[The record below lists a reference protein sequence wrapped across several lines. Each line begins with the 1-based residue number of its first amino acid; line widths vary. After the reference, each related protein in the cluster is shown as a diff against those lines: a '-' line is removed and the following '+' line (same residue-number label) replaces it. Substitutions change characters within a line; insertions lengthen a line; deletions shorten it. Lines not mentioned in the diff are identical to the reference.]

1 MRRWMMTAGLVFAVC
16 IGPGSRAQDA
26 RPATVLEPTV
36 MTESFGGDSLGQW
49 ASYPPAQDVGYEPSL
64 TPTVQFDA
72 PGGRA
77 LMRVVKPVVPGPL
90 SLGFIKEVGLVMS
103 QGAELAFAYR
113 LEPRALAGAFEVARP
128 LECGEQRRRLDN
140 GAQRNRELIERLEVL
155 AERDRLTGLPNMRAF
170 EEAVDRLFR
179 EQRPFGL
186 LLGDMDG
193 LREANEE
200 LGHGGGDV
208 VLVRL
213 AETLGKL
220 LGPEERLARVGGD
233 EFAILTTTRSK
244 DMAADRANQL
254 ESFLADEGLRVTF
267 GWAAFPGE
275 GTNALGLL
283 RVADERLYARKL
295 VRGRRNGEPQAPK
308 LGLTA

>member
-1 MRRWMMTAGLVFAVC
+1 VTAAALYALATLVN
-16 IGPGSRAQDA
+16 PD
-26 RPATVLEPTV
+26 L
-36 MTESFGGDSLGQW
+36 
-49 ASYPPAQDVGYEPSL
+49 PSL
-64 TPTVQFDA
+64 DVLTVSTPIRLFTFTTS
-72 PGGRA
+72 GA
-77 LMRVVKPVVPGPL
+77 LIGW
-90 SLGFIKEVGLVMS
+90 
-103 QGAELAFAYR
+103 Y
-113 LEPRALAGAFEVARP
+113 
-128 LECGEQRRRLDN
+128 
-140 GAQRNRELIERLEVL
+140 AQRNRELIRRLEVL
-155 AERDRLTGLPNMRAF
+155 AQRDRLTGLPNVRAF
-170 EEAVDRLFR
+170 EEAVDKLFK
-179 EQRPFGL
+179 EERPFGL

-244 DMAADRANQL
+244 DAAADRANQL

-275 GTNALGLL
+275 GTNALGLV

-295 VRGRRNGEPQAPK
+295 VRGRRNGEPQMPT

>member
-1 MRRWMMTAGLVFAVC
+1 VHGVDTHMRLVLGFAFASFVAVYAALVFVES
-16 IGPGSRAQDA
+16 PGLGLGHFFYIPVALVALVSGA
-26 RPATVLEPTV
+26 R
-36 MTESFGGDSLGQW
+36 LG
-49 ASYPPAQDVGYEPSL
+49 
-64 TPTVQFDA
+64 
-72 PGGRA
+72 
-77 LMRVVKPVVPGPL
+77 
-90 SLGFIKEVGLVMS
+90 
-103 QGAELAFAYR
+103 
-113 LEPRALAGAFEVARP
+113 ALAGGGAAALYAMAIVLNPALPSFDVITISTP
-128 LECGEQRRRLDN
+128 IRLLTFAAS
-140 GAQRNRELIERLEVL
+140 GALIGWYAQRNRELIARLEVL
-155 AERDRLTGLPNMRAF
+155 AQRDRLTGLPNMRAF
-170 EEAVDRLFR
+170 EEAVDKLFK

-208 VLVRL
+208 ILVRL

-233 EFAILTTTRSK
+233 EFAILTMTRTK
-244 DMAADRANQL
+244 EAAAERANQL
-254 ESFLADEGLRVTF
+254 EAFLADEGLRVTF

-275 GTNALGLL
+275 GQNALGLV

-295 VRGRRNGEPQAPK
+295 VRGRRNGEPQLPK

>member
-1 MRRWMMTAGLVFAVC
+1 MHGVDTHMRLVLGFAFASFVTVYGALVFVESPGLGLGHFFYIPIALVALVSGPRIGAV
-16 IGPGSRAQDA
+16 
-26 RPATVLEPTV
+26 
-36 MTESFGGDSLGQW
+36 
-49 ASYPPAQDVGYEPSL
+49 
-64 TPTVQFDA
+64 
-72 PGGRA
+72 
-77 LMRVVKPVVPGPL
+77 
-90 SLGFIKEVGLVMS
+90 
-103 QGAELAFAYR
+103 
-113 LEPRALAGAFEVARP
+113 AGAAAAALYAVAIVLNP
-128 LECGEQRRRLDN
+128 ALPTFDVITVSTPIRLITFAAA
-140 GAQRNRELIERLEVL
+140 GALIGWYAHRNRELIERLEVL
-155 AERDRLTGLPNMRAF
+155 AQRDRLTGLPNMRAF

-200 LGHGGGDV
+200 LGHGGGDA

-233 EFAILTTTRSK
+233 EFAILTVTRTK
-244 DMAADRANQL
+244 DAAADRANQL
-254 ESFLADEGLRVTF
+254 EAFLVEEGLRVTF
-267 GWAAFPGE
+267 GWAAFPEE
-275 GTNALGLL
+275 GTNALGLI

-295 VRGRRNGEPQAPK
+295 VRGRRNGEPQQTK

>member
-1 MRRWMMTAGLVFAVC
+1 VHGVDTHMRLVLGFAFASFVAVYAALVFVESPGLGLGHFFYIPIALVALVT
-16 IGPGSRAQDA
+16 GPRLGAIAGAGSA
-26 RPATVLEPTV
+26 
-36 MTESFGGDSLGQW
+36 
-49 ASYPPAQDVGYEPSL
+49 
-64 TPTVQFDA
+64 
-72 PGGRA
+72 A
-77 LMRVVKPVVPGPL
+77 L
-90 SLGFIKEVGLVMS
+90 
-103 QGAELAFAYR
+103 Y
-113 LEPRALAGAFEVARP
+113 ALAIVLNPALPSFDVITISTPIRLLTFAASGA
-128 LECGEQRRRLDN
+128 LIGWY
-140 GAQRNRELIERLEVL
+140 AQRNRELIERLEVL

-244 DMAADRANQL
+244 DAAADRANQL

-275 GTNALGLL
+275 GTNALGLV

-295 VRGRRNGEPQAPK
+295 VRGRRNGEPQQAK

>member
-1 MRRWMMTAGLVFAVC
+1 MHGVDTHMRLV
-16 IGPGSRAQDA
+16 IG
-26 RPATVLEPTV
+26 
-36 MTESFGGDSLGQW
+36 
-49 ASYPPAQDVGYEPSL
+49 
-64 TPTVQFDA
+64 
-72 PGGRA
+72 
-77 LMRVVKPVVPGPL
+77 
-90 SLGFIKEVGLVMS
+90 
-103 QGAELAFAYR
+103 LAFASFVAVFA
-113 LEPRALAGAFEVARP
+113 ALAFFEEPGLGLGHFFYIPIALIALASGPRLGTAAGVTGAALYAFATLVNPALP
-128 LECGEQRRRLDN
+128 SFDVLTVSTPIRLFTFATS
-140 GAQRNRELIERLEVL
+140 GALIGWYAQRNRELITRLEVL
-155 AERDRLTGLPNMRAF
+155 AKRDRLTGLPNVRAF
-170 EEAVDRLFR
+170 EEAVDKLFK

-233 EFAILTTTRSK
+233 EFAILTMTRSK
-244 DMAADRANQL
+244 DAAADRANQL

-275 GTNALGLL
+275 GTNALGLV

-295 VRGRRNGEPQAPK
+295 VRGRRNGEPQQAT

>member
-1 MRRWMMTAGLVFAVC
+1 VHGVDTHMRLVLGFAFASFVAVYAALVFLESPGLGLGHFFYIPIALVALVT
-16 IGPGSRAQDA
+16 GPR
-26 RPATVLEPTV
+26 
-36 MTESFGGDSLGQW
+36 LG
-49 ASYPPAQDVGYEPSL
+49 AIAG
-64 TPTVQFDA
+64 A
-72 PGGRA
+72 GAAA
-77 LMRVVKPVVPGPL
+77 L
-90 SLGFIKEVGLVMS
+90 
-103 QGAELAFAYR
+103 Y
-113 LEPRALAGAFEVARP
+113 ALAIVLNPALPSFDVITVSTPIRLFTFAASGA
-128 LECGEQRRRLDN
+128 LIGWY
-140 GAQRNRELIERLEVL
+140 AQRNRELIERLEVL

-208 VLVRL
+208 ILVRL

-244 DMAADRANQL
+244 DAAADRANQL
-254 ESFLADEGLRVTF
+254 ESFLVDEGLRVTF

-275 GTNALGLL
+275 GTNALGLV

-295 VRGRRNGEPQAPK
+295 VRGRRSGEPQQPK

>member
-1 MRRWMMTAGLVFAVC
+1 VHGVDTHMRLVLGFAFASFVAVYAALVFVES
-16 IGPGSRAQDA
+16 PGLGLGHFFYIPVALVALVSGA
-26 RPATVLEPTV
+26 R
-36 MTESFGGDSLGQW
+36 LG
-49 ASYPPAQDVGYEPSL
+49 
-64 TPTVQFDA
+64 
-72 PGGRA
+72 
-77 LMRVVKPVVPGPL
+77 
-90 SLGFIKEVGLVMS
+90 
-103 QGAELAFAYR
+103 
-113 LEPRALAGAFEVARP
+113 ALAGAAAAALYAMAIVLNPALPSFDAITISTP
-128 LECGEQRRRLDN
+128 IRLLTFAAS
-140 GAQRNRELIERLEVL
+140 GALIGWYAQRNRELIARLEVL
-155 AERDRLTGLPNMRAF
+155 AQRDRLTGLPNMRAF
-170 EEAVDRLFR
+170 EEAVDKLFK

-208 VLVRL
+208 ILVRL

-233 EFAILTTTRSK
+233 EFAILTMTRTK
-244 DMAADRANQL
+244 EAAAERANQL
-254 ESFLADEGLRVTF
+254 EAFLADEGLRATF

-275 GTNALGLL
+275 GTNALGLV

-295 VRGRRNGEPQAPK
+295 VRGRRNGEPQLPK